1 MKFLIFNIL
10 VFFALGYLLTSNS
23 NQNFKSW
30 FSDKKDQ
37 ITNLSKKDYVDK
49 LKTAVSSNSE
59 SSVKTNLSENKIN
72 NEGKFQK
79 EMLTQIKKLNDK
91 INKNIKDLSKPEKKI
106 SQDNVLSKGL
116 NNPKGISNFFINWNF
131 YINKGEIRT
140 TFNYVRVYWFYYLKD
155 FKRSSSNNI
164 WINISFKSLCP
175 AIKSCILLYRNIKN
189 LAKYNF
195 IK

>member
-30 FSDKKDQ
+30 FTDKKDQ

-49 LKTAVSSNSE
+49 LKTAVSSNTDNSA
-59 SSVKTNLSENKIN
+59 KKILSENKIN
-72 NEGKFQK
+72 NEEKFEK

-106 SQDNVLSKGL
+106 SHDNALSKGL
-116 NNPKGISNFFINWNF
+116 NNSKETSNQKVQIEKLKKEVENLKIDNPEIQNLEKDKIVNKFLTPQQRGQALAEIITDLEIYSINGILN
-131 YINKGEIRT
+131 
-140 TFNYVRVYWFYYLKD
+140 
-155 FKRSSSNNI
+155 
-164 WINISFKSLCP
+164 
-175 AIKSCILLYRNIKN
+175 
-189 LAKYNF
+189 
-195 IK
+195 